1 LLDFFHGCSLC
12 AGGRLTVS
20 CGVVRRLAEVARE
33 SGAALRYTSAMSAT
47 ADILLTTIN
56 ARYVHAALG
65 LRYLAANM
73 GGLQTRTR
81 IVEFVLGQRAF
92 EIVEDLLALHPRII
106 GIGVYIWNVE
116 ESTRVVALLKKIAPQ
131 VTVIVGGPEVSY
143 ETTEQRICALAD
155 YVVTGWG
162 DVTFPQLAH
171 DIIHGAAPGQ
181 KIVAGVQPPLAQLA
195 LPYAQYTDEDIAKR
209 FIYVEASRGCP
220 FKCEFCLSAL
230 DKTAWPFELDAF
242 MAEIEKLYDRGAR
255 NFRFV
260 DRTFNLKVAASQ
272 RILEFFLARMDGNLF
287 LHFELIPDHLP
298 DKLKETIAKFPP
310 GALHFEIGIQT
321 FNPEVQARISRRQDD
336 AQAEQNIRWLREQS
350 PALIHVDLIA
360 GLPGEDLASFGRGFD
375 RLHGLRPHEIQ
386 VGILKR
392 LRGAPID
399 RHTETHQLRYNP
411 DPPYNVLATDCIT
424 FADMQRVSR
433 FARYWDLV
441 GNSGRFR
448 QTLPLLLGAVP
459 FDSFMRFAD
468 WLYGRTHKTHEFAF
482 ERLCE
487 FLHVYL
493 SQVAGVDAAK
503 TTAAVIE
510 DYEASGARGR
520 LALMDAG
527 VRPRDAQNATARA
540 RMRQAR
546 HVTV

>member
-1 LLDFFHGCSLC
+1 M
-12 AGGRLTVS
+12 T
-20 CGVVRRLAEVARE
+20 
-33 SGAALRYTSAMSAT
+33 AT
-47 ADILLTTIN
+47 PDIVLTTIN

-73 GGLQTRTR
+73 GELQSRTR

-92 EIVEDLLALHPRII
+92 EIVEDLLALNPRIV
-106 GIGVYIWNVE
+106 GIGVYIWNVD
-116 ESTRVVALLKKIAPQ
+116 ESTRVVALLKKIAPH
-131 VTVIVGGPEVSY
+131 VTVVVGGPEVSY
-143 ETTEQRICALAD
+143 ETGEQRICSLAD
-155 YVVTGWG
+155 YVITGWG
-162 DVTFPQLAH
+162 DVTFPALARQ
-171 DIIHGAAPGQ
+171 IIGVETTDGQ
-181 KIVAGVQPPLAQLA
+181 PIQKVIAGIQPPLSDIV
-195 LPYAQYTDEDIAKR
+195 LPYEQYNDEDIAKR

-242 MAEIEKLYDRGAR
+242 MADIEKLYERGAR

-260 DRTFNLKVAASQ
+260 DRTFNLKVTVSE
-272 RILEFFLARMDGNLF
+272 RILEFFLARMDDNLF

-298 DKLKETIAKFPP
+298 DKLKQTIARFPP

-321 FNPEVQARISRRQDD
+321 FNPDVQARISRRQDD
-336 AQAEQNIRWLREQS
+336 AQAEKNIRWLREQS
-350 PALIHVDLIA
+350 NALIHVDLIA
-360 GLPGEDLASFGRGFD
+360 GLPGEDLVSFGKGFD
-375 RLHGLRPHEIQ
+375 RLHALKPHEIQ

-399 RHTETHQLRYNP
+399 RHTEKHQLRYNP
-411 DPPYNVLATDCIT
+411 DPPYNVLATDCIP
-424 FADMQRVSR
+424 FGDMQRISR

-441 GNSGRFR
+441 GNSGRFH
-448 QTLPLLLGAVP
+448 QALPLLLDTAP
-459 FDSFMRFAD
+459 FDNFMRFAD
-468 WLYGRTHKTHEFAF
+468 WLYGQTHKTHEFAF

-487 FLHVYL
+487 FLHRHL
-493 SQVAGVDAAK
+493 TQVAGVDVDVA
-503 TTAAVIE
+503 TAAVLT

-520 LALMDAG
+520 LAFMEAG
-527 VRPRDAQNATARA
+527 VRPRDGKFSSENATARS

>member
-1 LLDFFHGCSLC
+1 MP
-12 AGGRLTVS
+12 AQP
-20 CGVVRRLAEVARE
+20 
-33 SGAALRYTSAMSAT
+33 
-47 ADILLTTIN
+47 DIILTTIN

-73 GGLQTRTR
+73 GELQPRTR

-92 EIVEDLLALHPRII
+92 EIVEDLLALNPRII

-116 ESTRVVALLKKIAPQ
+116 ECTRVVALLKKVAPH
-131 VTVIVGGPEVSY
+131 VTVVIGGPEVSY
-143 ETTEQRICALAD
+143 ETAEQRICTLAD
-155 YVVTGWG
+155 YVITGWG
-162 DVTFPQLAH
+162 DVTFAKLAR
-171 DIIHGAAPGQ
+171 DIIGGAAPPQ
-181 KIVAGVQPPLAQLA
+181 KVWAGVQPPLAQLT
-195 LPYAQYTDEDIAKR
+195 LPYSHYTDEDIAQR

-242 MAEIEKLYDRGAR
+242 MAEIEKLYNRGAR

-260 DRTFNLKVAASQ
+260 DRTFNLKVAVSE
-272 RILEFFLARMDGNLF
+272 RILEFFLARMDDKLF
-287 LHFELIPDHLP
+287 MHFELIPDHLP
-298 DKLKETIAKFPP
+298 DKLKETIARFPP

-321 FNPEVQARISRRQDD
+321 FNPAVQTLISRRQDD
-336 AQAEQNIRWLREQS
+336 TQAEKNIRWLREES

-375 RLHGLRPHEIQ
+375 RLHALRPHEIQ

-399 RHTETHQLRYNP
+399 RHTETHQLRFNP
-411 DPPYNVLATDCIT
+411 DAPYNVLATDCIT
-424 FADMQRVSR
+424 FNDMQRITR
-433 FARYWDLV
+433 FARFWDLA
-441 GNSGRFR
+441 GNSGRFH
-448 QTLPLLLGAVP
+448 QALPLLLGAAP
-459 FDSFMRFAD
+459 FDNFMRFAD
-468 WLYGRTHKTHEFAF
+468 WLYGQTHKTHEFAF

-487 FLHVYL
+487 FMHVHL
-493 SQVAGVDAAK
+493 TQVRGVDVTVA
-503 TTAAVIE
+503 TDAVLT
-510 DYEASGARGR
+510 DYQASGARGR
-520 LALMDAG
+520 LAFMDAG

-546 HVTV
+546 HVTA